1 MTGSA
6 LAWLGVAV
14 AVSTALVMSLL
25 QLRRQ
30 RAELDARQQEAV
42 HYLTA
47 ASLADERCTKLESE
61 RTALQEQ
68 VSDLKAQLS
77 AQAATLSE
85 RESHH
90 QSQVKWAEESRMT
103 LRTELEVIGQKL
115 LSSSGK
121 ALETTNQKSLDSLLK
136 PLAEKIDQFQS
147 RVNQVHTDMVRNSAS
162 LSEQIK
168 HLESVGVSMSGEAQN
183 LTRALKG
190 DKKLVGNW
198 GEAQVEKTLE
208 LAGLRRGEHFDA
220 QVAVQ
225 DERGDRHLPDF
236 IIRLPEGK
244 NLVIDSK
251 VSLVDYERAVTAESD
266 ADRTTA
272 LDAHAKAVRHHIDA
286 LSAKDYAN
294 LPGMDSPDFVLMF
307 MPVEPAYIEV
317 MRSHRELFNHGYEK
331 NVVLVSHTTL
341 MPILRTVANLWMI
354 EHSNREAREIS
365 ERAGDIYNTV
375 CLLGERL
382 LSLGTSIST
391 TANKYNDAVK
401 AVQGKQGLLG
411 KVSRFQSLSQRANK
425 SFPDALSPIEPE
437 VEAIRLE
444 DQSESQPAVSHKEHE
459 EP

>member
-1 MTGSA
+1 MTSGA
-6 LAWLGVAV
+6 LFWLGLAAASSVGLLVACCNFTNG
-14 AVSTALVMSLL
+14 AGMPPCRPRPSPNTAATLANERSQTLE
-25 QLRRQ
+25 
-30 RAELDARQQEAV
+30 AELASVQQQ
-42 HYLTA
+42 L
-47 ASLADERCTKLESE
+47 SE
-61 RTALQEQ
+61 
-68 VSDLKAQLS
+68 VNAQLS
-77 AQAATLSE
+77 AQHATLSE
-85 RESHH
+85 RDSHH
-90 QSQVKWAEESRMT
+90 QNQMKWVEESRTT

-115 LSSSGK
+115 LDPSGK

-198 GEAQVEKTLE
+198 GEAQLEKTLE
-208 LAGLRRGEHFDA
+208 LAGLRRGEHYDA
-220 QVAVQ
+220 QVAVK
-225 DERGDRHLPDF
+225 DEHGDRHLPDF
-236 IIRLPEGK
+236 VIRLPEGK

-251 VSLVDYERAVTAESD
+251 MSLVDYERAVTAETD
-266 ADRTTA
+266 PERTSA
-272 LDAHAKAVRHHIDA
+272 LDAHAKAVKNHIDA
-286 LSAKDYAN
+286 LRQRLRKPARN
-294 LPGMDSPDFVLMF
+294 GRPVVLMF

-317 MRSHRELFNHGYEK
+317 MRSHRELFNHGYQK

-382 LSLGTSIST
+382 HALGASLST

-425 SFPDALSPIEPE
+425 TFPDGLAPIEPDID
-437 VEAIRLE
+437 VARLE
-444 DQSESQPAVSHKEHE
+444 DLKDAESAQDESD
-459 EP
+459 

>member
-6 LAWLGVAV
+6 LAWLGIAV
-14 AVSTALVMSLL
+14 AVSTALVMSLM

-42 HYLTA
+42 HHVTA

-61 RTALQEQ
+61 RSALQEQ

-77 AQAATLSE
+77 AQAARLSE

-220 QVAVQ
+220 QVAVK

-317 MRSHRELFNHGYEK
+317 MRSHRELFNHGYQK
-331 NVVLVSHTTL
+331 NVILVSHTTL

>member
-1 MTGSA
+1 
-6 LAWLGVAV
+6 
-14 AVSTALVMSLL
+14 MSLL

-42 HYLTA
+42 HHLTA

-162 LSEQIK
+162 LSAQIK

-220 QVAVQ
+220 QVAVK

-317 MRSHRELFNHGYEK
+317 MRSHRELFNHGYQK
-331 NVVLVSHTTL
+331 NVILVSHTTL

-425 SFPDALSPIEPE
+425 SFPDALSPIEP
-437 VEAIRLE
+437 
-444 DQSESQPAVSHKEHE
+444 
-459 EP
+459 

>member
-6 LAWLGVAV
+6 LVWLGIAV
-14 AVSTALVMSLL
+14 AMSTALVMSLV
-25 QLRRQ
+25 QLRKQ

-42 HYLTA
+42 HHSTA

-68 VSDLKAQLS
+68 LSDLKAQLS

-220 QVAVQ
+220 QVAVK

-317 MRSHRELFNHGYEK
+317 MRSHRELFNHGYQK
-331 NVVLVSHTTL
+331 NVILVSHTTL

-382 LSLGTSIST
+382 LSLGASIST

-425 SFPDALSPIEPE
+425 SFPDALSPIEPD

-444 DQSESQPAVSHKEHE
+444 DQSESQPPVSHKEHD

>member
-42 HYLTA
+42 HHLTA

-162 LSEQIK
+162 LSAQIK

-220 QVAVQ
+220 QVAVK

-317 MRSHRELFNHGYEK
+317 MRSHRELFNHGYQK
-331 NVVLVSHTTL
+331 NVILVSHTTL

-425 SFPDALSPIEPE
+425 TFPDALSPIEPE

-444 DQSESQPAVSHKEHE
+444 DQSESQPPVSHKEHD

>member
-42 HYLTA
+42 HHLTA

-220 QVAVQ
+220 QVAVK

-317 MRSHRELFNHGYEK
+317 MRSHRELFNHGYQK
-331 NVVLVSHTTL
+331 NVILVSHTTL

-391 TANKYNDAVK
+391 TANKYNEAVK

-444 DQSESQPAVSHKEHE
+444 DQSESQPAVSHKEHD
-459 EP
+459 

>member
-1 MTGSA
+1 MTGSTFV
-6 LAWLGVAV
+6 WLGIAV
-14 AVSTALVMSLL
+14 AMSTALVVSLV

-30 RAELDARQQEAV
+30 RAELNARQQEVV
-42 HYLTA
+42 HHSTA
-47 ASLADERCTKLESE
+47 ASLADERCTKLEAE

-68 VSDLKAQLS
+68 LTDLKTQLS
-77 AQAATLSE
+77 AQAAKLSE

-220 QVAVQ
+220 QVAVK

-266 ADRTTA
+266 ADRVTA

-317 MRSHRELFNHGYEK
+317 MRSHRELFNHGYQK
-331 NVVLVSHTTL
+331 NVILVSHTTL

-425 SFPDALSPIEPE
+425 SFPDTLSPIEPD

-444 DQSESQPAVSHKEHE
+444 DQTESQPSTSHKEHD
-459 EP
+459 

>member
-6 LAWLGVAV
+6 LVWLGIAV
-14 AVSTALVMSLL
+14 AVSTALVMSLV

-42 HYLTA
+42 HHLTA

-220 QVAVQ
+220 QVAVK

-317 MRSHRELFNHGYEK
+317 MRSHRELFNHGYQK
-331 NVVLVSHTTL
+331 NVILVSHTTL

-382 LSLGTSIST
+382 LSLGASIST

-425 SFPDALSPIEPE
+425 SFPDALSPIEPD

-444 DQSESQPAVSHKEHE
+444 DQSESQPPVSHKEHD

>member
-1 MTGSA
+1 VTADA
-6 LAWLGVAV
+6 LFWVGLA
-14 AVSTALVMSLL
+14 TASGAGLLYSLL
-25 QLRRQ
+25 QLSKRRQ
-30 RAELDARQQEAV
+30 ELTTLQAELVAQSTSA
-42 HYLTA
+42 T
-47 ASLADERCTKLESE
+47 LAGE
-61 RTALQEQ
+61 RTRELETELETLQQ
-68 VSDLKAQLS
+68 TLTDLNAQLS
-77 AQAATLSE
+77 AQTATLSE
-85 RESHH
+85 RDSHH
-90 QSQVKWAEESRMT
+90 QQQMKWVEESRST
-103 LRTELEVIGQKL
+103 LRAELEVIGQKL

-136 PLAEKIDQFQS
+136 PLAEKIDQFQT

-198 GEAQVEKTLE
+198 GEAQLEKTLE
-208 LAGLRRGEHFDA
+208 LAGLRRGEHYDA
-220 QVAVQ
+220 QVAFK
-225 DERGDRHLPDF
+225 DEQGDRHLPDF
-236 IIRLPEGK
+236 VIRLPEGK
-244 NLVIDSK
+244 NLIIDSK
-251 VSLVDYERAVTAESD
+251 VSLVDYERAVTAEND
-266 ADRTTA
+266 AERVAA
-272 LDAHAKAVRHHIDA
+272 LEAHAKAVRNHIDA

-294 LPGMDSPDFVLMF
+294 LPGMESPDFVLMF

-317 MRSHRELFNHGYEK
+317 MRSHRELFNHGYQK

-382 LSLGTSIST
+382 FALGSSIST
-391 TANKYNDAVK
+391 TANRYNDAVR

-425 SFPDALSPIEPE
+425 TFPETLAPIEPD
-437 VEAIRLE
+437 VENMRLE
-444 DQSESQPAVSHKEHE
+444 DLKDA
-459 EP
+459 EPGQLDTE

>member
-1 MTGSA
+1 MTSGA
-6 LAWLGVAV
+6 LFWVGLAAASGTGL
-14 AVSTALVMSLL
+14 LLSLL
-25 QLRRQ
+25 QLHKRRQ
-30 RAELDARQQEAV
+30 EL
-42 HYLTA
+42 
-47 ASLADERCTKLESE
+47 
-61 RTALQEQ
+61 TALQAEVVTQ
-68 VSDLKAQLS
+68 TTAAALASERSLTLETELASLQQELSGLNAQLS
-77 AQAATLSE
+77 AQNATLSE
-85 RESHH
+85 RATHH
-90 QSQVKWAEESRMT
+90 ENQVKWVEESRTT

-136 PLAEKIDQFQS
+136 PLAEKIDQFQT

-198 GEAQVEKTLE
+198 GEAQLEKTLE
-208 LAGLRRGEHFDA
+208 LAGLRRGEHYDA
-220 QVAVQ
+220 QVAIK

-236 IIRLPEGK
+236 IIRLPEGR

-251 VSLVDYERAVTAESD
+251 VSLVDYERAVTAETDPERAS
-266 ADRTTA
+266 A
-272 LDAHAKAVRHHIDA
+272 LEAHAKAVKNHIDG

-294 LPGMDSPDFVLMF
+294 LPGMESPDFVLMF

-317 MRSHRELFNHGYEK
+317 MRGHRELFNHGYQK

-341 MPILRTVANLWMI
+341 MPILRTVANLWMV
-354 EHSNREAREIS
+354 EHSNREAKEIS

-382 LSLGTSIST
+382 LSLGASIST
-391 TANKYNDAVK
+391 TANKYNEAVK
-401 AVQGKQGLLG
+401 AVQGKQGLIG

-425 SFPDALSPIEPE
+425 SFPDGLSPIEPDID
-437 VEAIRLE
+437 VARLE
-444 DQSESQPAVSHKEHE
+444 DLKDGESPTQDTD
-459 EP
+459 

>member
-1 MTGSA
+1 MTGPA
-6 LAWLGVAV
+6 LVWLGIAV
-14 AVSTALVMSLL
+14 AVSTALVMSLV
-25 QLRRQ
+25 QLRKQ
-30 RAELDARQQEAV
+30 RAELDARQQEMV
-42 HYLTA
+42 HHLTA

-68 VSDLKAQLS
+68 LSDLKAQLS

-103 LRTELEVIGQKL
+103 LRAELEVIGQKL

-168 HLESVGVSMSGEAQN
+168 HLESLGVSMSGEAQN

-220 QVAVQ
+220 QVAVK

-317 MRSHRELFNHGYEK
+317 MRRHRELFNHGYQK

-382 LSLGTSIST
+382 LSLGASIST

-425 SFPDALSPIEPE
+425 SFPDALSPIEPD

-444 DQSESQPAVSHKEHE
+444 DQTESQPPVSHKEHD

>member
-6 LAWLGVAV
+6 LVWLGIAV
-14 AVSTALVMSLL
+14 AVSSAFVMSLV
-25 QLRRQ
+25 QLRKQ

-42 HYLTA
+42 HHLTA

-61 RTALQEQ
+61 RAALQEQ
-68 VSDLKAQLS
+68 LSELKAQLS
-77 AQAATLSE
+77 AQPATLSE

-162 LSEQIK
+162 LSAQIK

-220 QVAVQ
+220 QVAVK

-317 MRSHRELFNHGYEK
+317 MRSHRELFNHGYQK
-331 NVVLVSHTTL
+331 NVILVSHTTL

-425 SFPDALSPIEPE
+425 TFPDALSPIEPD

-444 DQSESQPAVSHKEHE
+444 DQSESQPPVSHKEHD